1 MQNKDCVLEP
11 QGFLEV
17 INQHTDK
24 FEGGE
29 QQDAQEFLIYL
40 LDQVHEDLNRKKPEG
55 EKEHKEEVE
64 SANLSN
70 FGAEEAAKKAWR
82 NYLIDNKS
90 IIVDIF
96 QGQIRSLLRCLDCNN
111 SSSTFDPVMYFSLP
125 FPEKLED
132 GQQVNIND
140 LIKEF
145 TKAEKLDNRMDCK
158 VCEKKSY
165 YEKRIDLWK
174 APNILIFHLKRFKFS
189 KEKGTHSSKI
199 RNFVQ
204 YPLKDL
210 DLSEHVIGFQRIK
223 PLYNL
228 FAVCV
233 EHFDPAPSREHE
245 RRSLCNVCLPE
256 QFQTMDIL

>member
-1 MQNKDCVLEP
+1 M
-11 QGFLEV
+11 
-17 INQHTDK
+17 
-24 FEGGE
+24 
-29 QQDAQEFLIYL
+29 
-40 LDQVHEDLNRKKPEG
+40 
-55 EKEHKEEVE
+55 
-64 SANLSN
+64 
-70 FGAEEAAKKAWR
+70 
-82 NYLIDNKS
+82 IDNKS

-125 FPEKLED
+125 FPENLEEE
-132 GQQVNIND
+132 QQVKITD
-140 LIKEF
+140 LLKEF
-145 TKAEKLDNRMDCK
+145 TKAEKLDHRMDCK
-158 VCEKKSY
+158 VCEKKSF

-189 KEKGTHSSKI
+189 KGVDGQATKI
-199 RNFVQ
+199 RNNVD

-233 EHFDPAPSREHE
+233 DTIKPAP
-245 RRSLCNVCLPE
+245 PGKYK
-256 QFQTMDIL
+256 

>member
-1 MQNKDCVLEP
+1 MLEP
-11 QGFLEV
+11 QGFMEV

-24 FEGGE
+24 FSGGE
-29 QQDAQEFLIYL
+29 QQDAQEFLVYL
-40 LDQVHEDLNRKKPEG
+40 LDQVHEDLNRRKADGLQE
-55 EKEHKEEVE
+55 EKESVE

-70 FGAEEAAKKAWR
+70 AGAEEAAKKAWK

-90 IIVDIF
+90 VIVDIF
-96 QGQIRSLLRCLDCNN
+96 QGQIRSLLRCLECNN
-111 SSSTFDPVMYFSLP
+111 TSSTFDPVMYYSLP
-125 FPEKLED
+125 FPETNDAKLQFE
-132 GQQVNIND
+132 IHD

-145 TKAEKLDNRMDCK
+145 TKAEKLDHRMDCK
-158 VCEKKSY
+158 VCEKKSF

-189 KEKGTHSSKI
+189 KGNTAQTTKI
-199 RNFVQ
+199 RNSVV
-204 YPLKDL
+204 YPLRDF

-233 EHFDPAPSREHE
+233 GRLHPAPLGQHR
-245 RRSLCNVCLPE
+245 RRSLHDLLVPKQL
-256 QFQTMDIL
+256 QTMDIL